1 MDKKNTTIG
10 VLLLVAAV
18 VSMILSAKYAP
29 KPAAPLPLT
38 PAPVESTATPAADTT
53 PVAAPDATTTAT
65 GPAAGPVST
74 PALGLAET
82 VTLAN
87 DVMIVTLT
95 NHGGAIEHIALK
107 QHLAIQGQP
116 GLYTL
121 NAVRAAPALSLTDFP
136 GADRHTT
143 YTLVSKTDT
152 EAVYRATTPTLEIT
166 RRYSLAQE
174 AGRDDYHVRHET
186 TFRNITD
193 AAQVLPKAVFNLGT
207 ATPLNAADYG
217 MYLNTGYG
225 DGEDTHF
232 IARSDLEGG
241 GLLSWIGMKDGSPPA
256 FIERPSAITWATV
269 KNQFFCMILTPDQ
282 PGSGVRAERVKLD
295 PRAPADDKRLYGVTG
310 YAEFELKPLAAG
322 AASTLGADYYA
333 GPKEYKRL
341 GNGDIFKH
349 GEEKVMQFDSFFFN
363 KIFLSG
369 FFAPLL
375 LTIMNWVHSLV
386 AHVSPEWAW
395 GWAIVITTLTLKIVF
410 LPLTLAA
417 SKSAKRMAKLQPHMQ
432 ALREKYKDNPQKMQA
447 ETLRIFKENKVNPV
461 GGCIPIL
468 ITIPFFVGFFAML
481 QSASDLRF
489 AGFLWVTDLSAADT
503 VWRIPGL
510 DLPLN
515 IMPLLMGATM
525 IFQMKLTPTP
535 TADPA
540 QQTMFKIMPWIF
552 TLFCYTF
559 AAGLALYSTINGLF
573 TIGQQMIINRMPE
586 PDLPINNGG
595 AAKPAAGG
603 LKNVTPKKKK

>member
-10 VLLLVAAV
+10 VLLLLAAV
-18 VSMILSAKYAP
+18 ASMYFSAKYGPKPPAP
-29 KPAAPLPLT
+29 LPITPATTETAPAGSAAPAAP
-38 PAPVESTATPAADTT
+38 AATAPAAAD
-53 PVAAPDATTTAT
+53 
-65 GPAAGPVST
+65 VSA
-74 PALGLAET
+74 PALGLAEK
-82 VTLAN
+82 VTIAN
-87 DVMIVTLT
+87 DLIVVSLT
-95 NHGGAIEHIALK
+95 NHGGAIDTVALK
-107 QHLAIQGQP
+107 RHLAVQGQP

-121 NAVRAAPALSLTDFP
+121 NAVQAAPALSLADFP
-136 GADRHTT
+136 GADRHTA

-166 RRYSLAQE
+166 RRYSLAKV
-174 AGRDDYHVRHET
+174 ADHPHDDYQIRHET
-186 TFRNITD
+186 TFRNLTD
-193 AAQVLPKAVFNLGT
+193 QVQVLPKAAFNLGT
-207 ATPLNAADYG
+207 AGPLNGSDYG
-217 MYLNTGYG
+217 MYLNTGYA

-241 GLLSWIGMKDGSPPA
+241 GFLAMIGVKDGRPPA
-256 FIERPSAITWATV
+256 FLERTAPITWASV
-269 KNQFFCMILTPDQ
+269 KNQYFCMILTPDQ
-282 PGSGVRAERVKLD
+282 PGTGLRTERVKLD
-295 PRAPADDKRLYGVTG
+295 PNAPADDKRFYGVTG
-310 YAEFELKPLAAG
+310 WAQFELKPLAPG
-322 AASTLGADYYA
+322 AAATFGADYYA

-363 KIFLSG
+363 KIFFSG

-375 LTIMNWVHSLV
+375 LTIMTWIHDAM
-386 AHVSPEWAW
+386 AHVSPGWAW
-395 GWAIVITTLTLKIVF
+395 GWAIVITTLLLKIVF

-417 SKSAKRMAKLQPHMQ
+417 SRSAKRMAKLQPHMQ

-468 ITIPFFVGFFAML
+468 ITIPFFIGFFAML

-489 AGFLWVTDLSAADT
+489 AEFLWVSDLSAPDT
-503 VWRIPGL
+503 VARVLGL
-510 DLPLN
+510 PIN

-525 IFQMKLTPTP
+525 IIQMRLTPTP

-552 TLFCYTF
+552 TLFCYGF
-559 AAGLALYSTINGLF
+559 GAGLALYSTINGLF

-595 AAKPAAGG
+595 SAPKPGHHGG